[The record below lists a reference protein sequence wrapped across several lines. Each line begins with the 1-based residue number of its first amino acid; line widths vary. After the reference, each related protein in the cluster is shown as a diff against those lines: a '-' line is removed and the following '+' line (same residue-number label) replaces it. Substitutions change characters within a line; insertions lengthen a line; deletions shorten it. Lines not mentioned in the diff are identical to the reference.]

1 MQDLTITLVQSSL
14 AWENP
19 GANLEAFGKKLQSL
33 PQTDLVILPEMFN
46 TGFTMDAAKNAET
59 MSGPGISWMKDAARR
74 HGCVICGS
82 LIIREDDKYF
92 NRLVWMRPDGSYSK
106 YDKKHLFRMGG
117 EHLVFSPGHEKLIVE
132 IRGWK
137 VMPLVCYDLR
147 FPVWSRNAFRG
158 RNYTYDLLIY
168 VANWPSV
175 RATAWKSLLR
185 ARAIENMAYAAG
197 LNRTGTDGK
206 GVSHTGDSMLVAP
219 DGSIPLKIGSG
230 VESMQH
236 FTLDASFLAG
246 TREKLG
252 VGGDW
257 DSFIIK

>member
-158 RNYTYDLLIY
+158 RNYAYDLLIY
-168 VANWPSV
+168 VANWPSARQHV
-175 RATAWKSLLR
+175 WETLLT
-185 ARAIENMAYAAG
+185 ARAIENQAFVIGA
-197 LNRTGTDGK
+197 NCTGTDGE
-206 GVSHTGDSMLVAP
+206 
-219 DGSIPLKIGSG
+219 G
-230 VESMQH
+230 VENCGFSSVIDPKGQIR
-236 FTLDASFLAG
+236 TRLDHQPGVLYTSLNISEINDFRSKFPAWEDADPF
-246 TREKLG
+246 KLL
-252 VGGDW
+252 
-257 DSFIIK
+257 I